1 MKKFAFQLNGAL
13 GFLAL
18 IAAATE
24 QQTLGLNF
32 AAFGVF
38 VITVLLGAAMANAGW
53 VKLDR

>member
-1 MKKFAFQLNGAL
+1 MKKLAFQINGAL

-32 AAFGVF
+32 AAFGIF
-38 VITVLLGAAMANAGW
+38 VITFLAGAAMAHAGW
-53 VKLDR
+53 VNLDR

>member
-1 MKKFAFQLNGAL
+1 MKKFAFKLNGAL

-38 VITVLLGAAMANAGW
+38 VITFLAGAAMANAGW
-53 VKLDR
+53 VNLDR

>member
-1 MKKFAFQLNGAL
+1 MKKIAFQLNGAL

-24 QQTLGLNF
+24 QQTLALNL

-38 VITVLLGAAMANAGW
+38 VLTFLAGAAMAHAGW
-53 VKLDR
+53 VNLER